1 MRGQA
6 SRERRHWLR
15 NLRGFTILSISDF
28 TPAETSLVAELLGH
42 RYGKPVPLE
51 AAESELRLD
60 PGTDALTV
68 CSTLYWTE
76 RGANFVVCKVGDGRY
91 RCQFFY
97 TDADHYG
104 TGRDEY
110 DDLRICVLTLLRV
123 QADHEKLSVGVSS
136 GATGIDLPDDDYTGP
151 AVL

>member
-1 MRGQA
+1 MQ
-6 SRERRHWLR
+6 
-15 NLRGFTILSISDF
+15 TPIPDF
-28 TPAETSLVAELLGH
+28 TVAETGIVEELLTQ
-42 RYGKPVPLE
+42 RYGKRVQVE

-68 CSTLYWTE
+68 CPTLYFAE
-76 RGANFVVCKVGDGRY
+76 RGANFVICKLGDARY

-110 DDLRICVLTLLRV
+110 DDLRTCVLTLLRV
-123 QADHEKLSVGVSS
+123 QADHEKLSAGVSS
-136 GATGIDLPDDDYTGP
+136 GATGIDLPDDDYMGP
-151 AVL
+151 AIL